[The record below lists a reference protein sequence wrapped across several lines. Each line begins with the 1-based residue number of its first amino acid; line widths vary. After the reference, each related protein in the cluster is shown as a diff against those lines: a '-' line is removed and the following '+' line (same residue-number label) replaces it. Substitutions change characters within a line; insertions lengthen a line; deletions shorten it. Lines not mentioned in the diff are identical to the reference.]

1 MSTERLFQILGLIDE
16 DLIEEAAQPQRQKR
30 PWRAWT
36 AAACV
41 AVLLLGGGLLW
52 RQLGFMGSGDAGAGA
67 DGAPAP
73 GDPGNFPNSGP
84 ASSEGC
90 SFMSYAGPALPLTL
104 AEADT
109 TMTAERHL
117 TWDFAP
123 GTFDDGSPR
132 QWGAQVTDAYTLKN
146 TTDHPLTVTA
156 LYPFPGSFRDLGT
169 DLPTAAVNGAA
180 AESTLL
186 AGAYA
191 GGFQG
196 VWGPDGQGGHVL
208 DGSTLN
214 LSPPSSWTDYQALL
228 EDGRYLTQAMEDVPA
243 LEIPVTVYE
252 LTDFTAPHDLYDAA
266 TQAVEFT
273 IDPEATTVLTYGF
286 NGGSWDWD
294 TGWCQYSFFVPDGV
308 RRDEEPKLLVVLGK
322 DIGDYTLT
330 GYADGGCDQKIQGVS
345 CTVTRR
351 EASLDQV
358 LHQLCRSYLETD
370 DFLHSDAGMDS
381 LAALPLPLFQRAVT
395 QLLVQYGPLSETAVD
410 RYAYGRLDDLLSEAL
425 SQDRVLYLA
434 VPVTVPPGE
443 QVSLTFSLWK
453 APSFDFGGSGSE
465 KVGLQGYDLM
475 TSLGS
480 SLDFTSQTAA
490 LVNTEHIQIIR
501 QDLGLEEGAAEAV
514 LDPEHPHYYL
524 EIRENP

>member
-1 MSTERLFQILGLIDE
+1 MSAERLFQILGLIDE

-36 AAACV
+36 AAACA

-52 RQLGFMGSGDAGAGA
+52 RQPGFLGSGAGAGA

-73 GDPGNFPNSGP
+73 GDLPSG
-84 ASSEGC
+84 EGG
-90 SFMSYAGPALPLTL
+90 SFMSYAGPVLPLTL

-109 TMTAERHL
+109 ALTAERRL

-123 GTFDDGSPR
+123 GTSDDGAPR
-132 QWGAQVTDAYTLKN
+132 QWGVRVTDAYTLEN
-146 TTDHPLTVTA
+146 PTDQSLTVTA

-169 DLPTAAVNGAA
+169 VLPTAAVNGAA
-180 AESTLL
+180 AESSLL

-191 GGFQG
+191 GDFQG
-196 VWGPDGQGGHVL
+196 VWEPDGQGGHVL

-214 LSPPSSWTDYQALL
+214 LSPPGSWTDYQALL
-228 EDGRYLTQAMEDVPA
+228 EDGSYLTQAMADVPA

-294 TGWCQYSFFVPDGV
+294 SGWCQYSFFVPDGV
-308 RRDEEPKLLVVLGK
+308 RRDEEPKLLVVLGE

-330 GYADGGCDQKIQGVS
+330 GYADGGCDQEIQGVS
-345 CTVTRR
+345 CTATRR

-370 DFLHSDAGMDS
+370 DFLRSDAGMDS

-443 QVSLTFSLWK
+443 PVSLTVSLWK
-453 APSFDFGGSGSE
+453 PPSFDFGGSGSE
-465 KVGLQGYDLM
+465 KAGLQGYDLM

-480 SLDFTSQTAA
+480 SLDFTAQTVS
-490 LVNTEHIQIIR
+490 LVNTEHIRIVR

-514 LDPEHPHYYL
+514 LDPEHPHYCL
-524 EIRENP
+524 EIRETP

>member
-1 MSTERLFQILGLIDE
+1 MSAERLFQILGLIDE

-30 PWRAWT
+30 PRRAWT
-36 AAACV
+36 AAACA
-41 AVLLLGGGLLW
+41 AVLLLGGGLLG
-52 RQLGFMGSGDAGAGA
+52 RQPGFMGSGAGAGA
-67 DGAPAP
+67 DGAPADP
-73 GDPGNFPNSGP
+73 GDFP
-84 ASSEGC
+84 SSEGS
-90 SFMSYAGPALPLTL
+90 SFQSYAGPVLPLTL

-109 TMTAERHL
+109 GLTAERNL
-117 TWDFAP
+117 TWDFTP

-132 QWGAQVTDAYTLKN
+132 QWGARVTDAYTLAN
-146 TTDHPLTVTA
+146 PTDQALTATA

-169 DLPTAAVNGAA
+169 CLPTADVNGEA
-180 AESTLL
+180 AEGSLL

-214 LSPPSSWTDYQALL
+214 LSPPGSWTDYQVLL
-228 EDGRYLTQAMEDVPA
+228 EDGSYLAQAMADVPA
-243 LEIPVTVYE
+243 PEIPVTVYE

-273 IDPEATTVLTYGF
+273 IDSEAAAVLTYGF
-286 NGGSWDWD
+286 NGGSWDRD

-308 RRDEEPKLLVVLGK
+308 RRDEGPKLLIVLGE

-330 GYADGGCDQKIQGVS
+330 GYADGGCDREIEGVS

-351 EASLDQV
+351 ETSLDQV
-358 LHQLCRSYLETD
+358 LRQLCRSYLETD
-370 DFLHSDAGMDS
+370 DFLHSDAGTDS

-395 QLLVQYGPLSETAVD
+395 QLLVQYGPLSKTAVD
-410 RYAYGRLDDLLSEAL
+410 RYDDGRLDDILAETL

-434 VPVTVPPGE
+434 VPVTVPAGR
-443 QVSLTFSLWK
+443 QISLTFSLWK
-453 APSFDFGGSGSE
+453 APSFDFGGSGAE
-465 KVGLQGYDLM
+465 NAKLQGYDLM

-480 SLDFTSQTAA
+480 NLDFTSLTAA
-490 LVNTEHIQIIR
+490 LANTEHIQIVR
-501 QDLGLEEGAAEAV
+501 QDLGLDAGMMEAT
-514 LDPEHPHYYL
+514 LDTSHPQYYL
-524 EIRENP
+524 EIREKS